1 MKPSEVDLSEAGNTY
16 LIANTPL
23 FLARRL
29 QADSSTAVLSRSC
42 SGEDLYAGI
51 LDALQGNPENPVD
64 AVRPFVYLIALRG
77 QGSPNLFFK
86 AAELRSQSHP
96 WYSTVARVLEATF
109 IPQVNESIWVGVPQP
124 MFNQYPLPPVLNEP
138 IEAEKV

>member
-29 QADSSTAVLSRSC
+29 QTDSSADLLSRLCSC
-42 SGEDLYAGI
+42 EDLYAGI
-51 LDALQGNPENPVD
+51 VDALQKDPENSID
-64 AVRPFVYLIALRG
+64 AVRPFMYLIALRG
-77 QGSPNLFFK
+77 QETPDLFFK
-86 AAELRSQSHP
+86 AAELHSRRHP
-96 WYSTVARVLEATF
+96 WYTTVARVLEATF

-124 MFNQYPLPPVLNEP
+124 TFVQYPPTPALTELAET
-138 IEAEKV
+138 EKV

>member
-1 MKPSEVDLSEAGNTY
+1 MKPSDVDLSEAGSVY

-29 QADSSTAVLSRSC
+29 QTDPSADLLSRSC

-51 LDALQGNPENPVD
+51 VEALQKDPENSIE
-64 AVRPFVYLIALRG
+64 AVRPFMYLIALRG
-77 QGSPNLFFK
+77 QDSPGLFFR
-86 AAELRSQSHP
+86 AAELHSPRHP
-96 WYSTVARVLEATF
+96 WYTTVARVLEATF

-124 MFNQYPLPPVLNEP
+124 TMIQYPLTPASTEP
-138 IEAEKV
+138 AETEKV